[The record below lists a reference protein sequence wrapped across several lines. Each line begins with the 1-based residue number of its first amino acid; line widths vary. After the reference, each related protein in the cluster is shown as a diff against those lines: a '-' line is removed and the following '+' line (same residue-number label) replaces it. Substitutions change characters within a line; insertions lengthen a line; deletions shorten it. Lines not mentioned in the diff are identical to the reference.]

1 MRILRYLIPIFL
13 ILTIFLIGFKEY
25 EKIKASDFQ
34 ILNVVPEN
42 ASVIFGFNDKQ
53 DFYNQLNSTP
63 IWIELTRTS
72 MFKKINFD
80 LKKIS
85 NQLNSNQKIF
95 GNKFV
100 ISIHRSGANKI
111 SPLIS
116 VEINVSEIENY
127 LSKLKKTKYDNSNLY
142 EVLKLMMFF
151 IFQLLKI
158 YFLPAE
164 IR

>member
-63 IWIELTRTS
+63 IWIE
-72 MFKKINFD
+72 KIKNIWKQICNFY
-80 LKKIS
+80 S
-85 NQLNSNQKIF
+85 
-95 GNKFV
+95 
-100 ISIHRSGANKI
+100 
-111 SPLIS
+111 
-116 VEINVSEIENY
+116 
-127 LSKLKKTKYDNSNLY
+127 
-142 EVLKLMMFF
+142 
-151 IFQLLKI
+151 
-158 YFLPAE
+158 
-164 IR
+164 

>member
-42 ASVIFGFNDKQ
+42 ASVIFGFKDKQ

-100 ISIHRSGANKI
+100 ISIHRYGANKI
-111 SPLIS
+111 
-116 VEINVSEIENY
+116 
-127 LSKLKKTKYDNSNLY
+127 
-142 EVLKLMMFF
+142 
-151 IFQLLKI
+151 
-158 YFLPAE
+158 
-164 IR
+164 

>member
-1 MRILRYLIPIFL
+1 MRILKYLIPILL
-13 ILTIFLIGFKEY
+13 IFTIFLIGFKEY
-25 EKIKASDFQ
+25 KNIKSSDFQ
-34 ILNVVPEN
+34 ILNVVPDN
-42 ASVIFGFNDKQ
+42 ASVIFGFNNKQ

-100 ISIHRSGANKI
+100 ISINRSGANKI

-127 LSKLKKTKYDNSNLY
+127 LSQLKKTKYDND
-142 EVLKLMMFF
+142 
-151 IFQLLKI
+151 
-158 YFLPAE
+158 
-164 IR
+164 